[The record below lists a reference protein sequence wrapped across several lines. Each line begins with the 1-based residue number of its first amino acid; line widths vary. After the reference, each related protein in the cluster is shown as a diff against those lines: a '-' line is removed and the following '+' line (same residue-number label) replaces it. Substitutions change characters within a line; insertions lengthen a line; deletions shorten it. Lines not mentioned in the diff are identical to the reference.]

1 MAIESKPLQIS
12 LVAWSSAHL
21 SRLSKT
27 HEITA
32 LENRSSALV
41 HVASSLCATPITPS
55 DYDTMLASCLVLCAT
70 EIALGDTEN
79 WHRHL
84 QGAKQIILAARGR
97 EKGGQEL
104 RGADCYMRSADGQW
118 LLRNFAYHDVL
129 GSVTSTEGPLLKGAY
144 WIDEDATETI
154 VDAYVGIGSGVLAIL
169 SEICNLDAQKVF
181 PMDESTILEEE
192 EDDVE
197 MKMEFDSGGPGDP
210 EFWQTADELELKLQ
224 NWTCPE
230 CPDPILVELA
240 EAYRHSAFIVLYR
253 KQRSFLD
260 SYPQRSLG
268 RSMPLIA
275 SKICEGISSTITHIQ
290 QIPSQSLPECGLLFP
305 LFMVGGET
313 LEAKT
318 IELVRLRIQTLLKD
332 RGFGNIGKAQE
343 VLEEL
348 WRLRVSGARGPE
360 GRDLDWMDILAR
372 KGWRLMLS

>member
-41 HVASSLCATPITPS
+41 HVASSLCAAPVTAS

-79 WHRHL
+79 WYWHL
-84 QGAKQIILAARGR
+84 QGARQIIMAARGR
-97 EKGGQEL
+97 GKGGHEL
-104 RGADCYMRSADGQW
+104 RGAECYMKSADGQW

-144 WIDEDATETI
+144 FIDEEATETI
-154 VDAYVGIGSGVLAIL
+154 VDAYVGIGHGVLAIL
-169 SEICNLDAQKVF
+169 SDICNLDTWSVF
-181 PMDESTILEEE
+181 PMIESAVVEE
-192 EDDVE
+192 EDGDDTETKVE
-197 MKMEFDSGGPGDP
+197 CNPG
-210 EFWQTADELELKLQ
+210 FWQTTDELESRLRHW
-224 NWTCPE
+224 NCPK
-230 CPDPILVELA
+230 CSDPILVDLA
-240 EAYRHSAFIVLYR
+240 EAYRHSAFIALYR
-253 KQRSFLD
+253 KQRSYLTSF
-260 SYPQRSLG
+260 PQQSPGRSL
-268 RSMPLIA
+268 PVLI
-275 SKICEGISSTITHIQ
+275 SKMSESIGSTITNIQ
-290 QIPSQSLPECGLLFP
+290 GIPVQSLPECGLLFP

-313 LEAKT
+313 LEAKN

-348 WRLRVSGARGPE
+348 WRLRISGARGPE
-360 GRDLDWMDILAR
+360 GRELDWMDILSR
-372 KGWRLMLS
+372 KKWRLMLS